1 MIAVILIVFREVLE
15 AELIISVILAAC
27 KGYKISHLVIAGIT
41 SGVIFSGLLALF
53 TNSIENALSG
63 TGQEVFNSALL
74 LTATL
79 MLSWQIVWMSTKG
92 KEMADASRNEVRNIL
107 SEGNKNYAIAVV
119 VAIAVMREGSEV
131 VLFMYSI
138 IISTGTS
145 VTAMFTGGIIGVGA
159 GIVFT
164 FLLYR
169 GLILIPLKFIFLL
182 SNIVLTFIAA
192 GLASQGIGILSSID
206 IIPAIKDTVWD
217 SSWLLSDNSWQGG
230 LARAIFGY
238 TSTPSGV
245 QIITWILVAA
255 LILSISSLL
264 KRKKP

>member
-1 MIAVILIVFREVLE
+1 MIAVILIVFREALE
-15 AELIISVILAAC
+15 AGLIISVTLAAC

-145 VTAMFTGGIIGVGA
+145 VTAMFMGGVIGVIA
-159 GIVFT
+159 GIGFT

-182 SNIVLTFIAA
+182 SNVVLTFIAA

-206 IIPAIKDTVWD
+206 IIPPIKDTVWD
-217 SSWLLSDNSWQGG
+217 SSWLLSDNSWEGG

-245 QIITWILVAA
+245 QIITWVLVAA
-255 LILSISSLL
+255 IILSISSFL
-264 KRKKP
+264 KRKKT